1 MTTLTTHPTRS
12 GFNHI
17 VAFEVAK
24 AELVVHCLP
33 AGTTTR
39 LANTRK
45 AIRRLLKAEMKR
57 NGADELGPLLVVCE
71 ATGGYERAVI
81 EEAARIDLACH
92 RAHGSAVSAYARFS
106 GTHAKS
112 DPIDARM
119 LAGYGRDKADL
130 RLHRPPRPEQAALR
144 ELTARRADLI
154 QMIGA
159 ERCRL
164 EQARLDTVVK
174 SIKAH
179 LAALEKERARIEAG
193 IAALMAADADFAAKS
208 RLMQSFAGVGPVTAH
223 TLLAYLPEIG
233 QVPRGTLA
241 ALAGLA
247 PYDRD
252 SGTASGPR
260 RIFAGRAEVRTC
272 LRMAAVSAMRCNP
285 VMRTFAARLTRTGK
299 PFGVVATAVMRK
311 IITILNAIIAQKQP
325 WQGAQIAC
333 IPIR

>member
-1 MTTLTTHPTRS
+1 MTTDTTPRPGS

-39 LANTRK
+39 LANARP
-45 AIRRLLKAEMKR
+45 AVRRLLKAEMKR
-57 NGADELGPLLVVCE
+57 NAAQQLGPLLVVCE
-71 ATGGYERAVI
+71 ATGGYERTAI
-81 EEAARIDLACH
+81 EAAAALGLACH
-92 RAHGSAVSAYARFS
+92 RAHGSAVRAYARFC

-119 LAGYGRDKADL
+119 LAGYGRDKEDL

-144 ELTARRADLI
+144 ELTARRADLV

-164 EQARLDTVVK
+164 EQARLGNVVK
-174 SIKAH
+174 SITAH
-179 LAALEKERARIEAG
+179 LKALEKERARIEAE
-193 IAALMAADADFAAKS
+193 IAALMAGDGDFAAKN
-208 RLMQSFAGVGPVTAH
+208 RLMQSFAGVGPVTAA
-223 TLLAYLPEIG
+223 TVLAYLPEIG
-233 QVPRGTLA
+233 QVPRGTIA

-252 SGTASGPR
+252 SGKMSGAR
-260 RIFAGRAEVRTC
+260 HIFAGRAEVRTC

-285 VMRTFAARLTRTGK
+285 AMRAFAARLTRAGK
-299 PFGVVATAVMRK
+299 PYGVVATAVMRK
-311 IITILNAIIAQKQP
+311 IITILNAMIAEGQP
-325 WQGAQIAC
+325 WKGANLAC
-333 IPIR
+333 NPTR